1 MMNLSHLFSPPLA
14 VMTTI
19 DYVIVVAYVLGIT
32 ALGAMFMRGQ
42 KSTSDYFVAGKSLGW
57 LPVGISVMATNF
69 SASSLIG
76 SPGYVV
82 SHDIIFITRSVCFL
96 FAIPLSVW
104 LFLRFYHRLDV
115 TSVYEYIGR
124 RFDTRMRFI
133 SSGIFL
139 LLRGSWMA
147 TAQYATGLA
156 LTQVLGLELW
166 VCVLIVGGLVTVY
179 SALGGIK
186 AVIWTDVVQ
195 AVLLLGAMLLTIG
208 VCIARVPE
216 GVTGIFGLADDG
228 GKLRAVD
235 FSWSFFQPTTQSM
248 LVGATFGILASYGV
262 DQVIVQRYFTTKD
275 YRTLVRSAY
284 AGMWATLPIILL
296 TFAIGICIYSYYTAF
311 PDRLPAGLIGDQWF
325 PTFIVREL
333 PVGITGLIIAGLLA
347 ATMSSADSGVNSLT
361 TVFIVD
367 IYRPWH
373 QWRGRDKTVAT
384 AAAELRELRLAR
396 WLSFGFGGFATVGA
410 MFVGNIGTVMEITN
424 KLNGVIGGVLLGI
437 FLAAVLSRRANAPGV
452 LLGALVGTAVII
464 YASFFS
470 PIYFM
475 WFGVIGCL
483 TTLFATLLAS
493 RCFAP
498 PAHHQITGL
507 TVIGQSQLGDA
518 PTNR

>member
-1 MMNLSHLFSPPLA
+1 MLNALTVSPLLG
-14 VMTTI
+14 VMTSI
-19 DYVIVVAYVLGIT
+19 DYVIVAVYIVGIT
-32 ALGAMFMRGQ
+32 ALGALFMRGQ
-42 KSTSDYFVAGKSLGW
+42 QNTRDYFLAGRSLGW

-82 SHDIIFITRSVCFL
+82 ANDIIMITRSLCFF

-104 LFLRFYHRLDV
+104 LFLRFYHKLDV

-124 RFDTRMRFI
+124 RFDARMRFI

-166 VCVLIVGGLVTVY
+166 VCVLIVGALVTVY

-195 AVLLLGAMLLTIG
+195 ATLLIGAMVLTVG
-208 VCIARVPE
+208 VCVARVPE
-216 GVTGIFGLADDG
+216 GISGIWNLADAGD
-228 GKLRAVD
+228 KLRVID
-235 FSWSFFQPTTQSM
+235 FSWSFLQPTTQSM
-248 LVGATFGILASYGV
+248 IIGATFSILASYGV

-275 YRTLVRSAY
+275 YKTLVRSAY
-284 AGMWATLPIILL
+284 GGMLATLPVIILM
-296 TFAIGICIYSYYTAF
+296 FAIGICIYSYYAAF
-311 PDRLPAGLIGDQWF
+311 PDRLPGGLIADQWF

-367 IYRPWH
+367 LYRPWRK
-373 QWRGRDKTVAT
+373 WRGERALADTP
-384 AAAELRELRLAR
+384 EGERRELRLAR
-396 WLSFGFGGFATVGA
+396 WLSFGFGGAATMGA

-437 FLAAVLSRRANAPGV
+437 FLAAVLSRRANASGV
-452 LLGALVGTAVII
+452 LLGAMFGTGVIV
-464 YASFFS
+464 YTSFFS
-470 PIYFM
+470 PVYFM

-483 TTLFATLLAS
+483 STLLATLLAS

-498 PAHHQITGL
+498 PEHHQIAGL
-507 TVIGQSQLGDA
+507 TVIGQSQLGDPA
-518 PTNR
+518 TGG